1 MLKVGFIGTGSM
13 GSLLINAFL
22 ASGAL
27 DANQI
32 TASNRTHEKVVNLA
46 SLHPGLFPAESNRET
61 VKKSNFVF
69 LCIKPHEF
77 KEVIEYIKPVVT
89 PDQIFISITSPVQI
103 RHLESVLPCKV
114 TKIIPSITHL
124 TGSGA
129 SLCIHGNRM
138 NDEDKKKIELLF
150 SYISRPIR
158 VEETYT
164 RISSDFSSCGPA
176 FIAFFLEQWIEAAV
190 RKTGITS
197 DEATKL
203 ASEMLLGT
211 GKLLTEGAVT
221 PSQLQ
226 ERVAVPGGIT
236 AKALNLLDSSLA
248 GVFDQ
253 LIQVTHEKYEEDL
266 ESLDAEFGAG
276 EINRKQY

>member
-1 MLKVGFIGTGSM
+1 M

-32 TASNRTHEKVVNLA
+32 IASNRTYEKVENLA
-46 SLHPGLFPAESNRET
+46 SLHPGLVPAKNNQET
-61 VKKSNFVF
+61 VKKSNIVF
-69 LCIKPHEF
+69 LCVKPHEF
-77 KEVIEYIKPVVT
+77 KEVLEYIKPVVQ
-89 PDQIFISITSPVQI
+89 PDQIFVSITSPVQI
-103 RHLESVLPCKV
+103 KHLEAVLPCKI

-124 TGSGA
+124 AGSGA
-129 SLCIHGNRM
+129 SLCIHGCRM
-138 NDEDKKKIELLF
+138 NEEDKKQIELLF
-150 SYISRPIR
+150 SHISTPIH
-158 VEETYT
+158 VQETHT

-176 FIAFFLEQWIEAAV
+176 FISFFLEQWIKAAV
-190 RKTGITS
+190 RKTGITEE
-197 DEATKL
+197 EATSL

-266 ESLDAEFGAG
+266 EALDADFSTD
-276 EINRKQY
+276 EINRQQY